1 MLFKFY
7 LLLASYTT
15 KLISSVF
22 VLRSA
27 AVPNGETGRVMA
39 SPGSTCLIGIVMDGF
54 LLLMSVFGRTTLNES
69 VCQFEPFSEKSHPPT
84 HISSYSPDHHSF
96 HKVSCKIHS

>member
-15 KLISSVF
+15 TLISSVF
-22 VLRSA
+22 ILCSA
-27 AVPNGETGRVMA
+27 AVPSRQTGRVMT

-54 LLLMSVFGRTTLNES
+54 LLLMSAFRRSRLN
-69 VCQFEPFSEKSHPPT
+69 
-84 HISSYSPDHHSF
+84 
-96 HKVSCKIHS
+96 